1 MLIIFANISQVQHL
15 LKKDEHKNILS
26 RNKEG
31 KRNCKH
37 LPGDQFVFCNI
48 DQNVDMGLLIYNIHK
63 EGEGVMK
70 FWAILQ
76 IVVDGFWRGQRE
88 FPDNMGVHMNRK

>member
-1 MLIIFANISQVQHL
+1 
-15 LKKDEHKNILS
+15 
-26 RNKEG
+26 
-31 KRNCKH
+31 
-37 LPGDQFVFCNI
+37 
-48 DQNVDMGLLIYNIHK
+48 MGLLIYNIHK

-70 FWAILQ
+70 FWAILL